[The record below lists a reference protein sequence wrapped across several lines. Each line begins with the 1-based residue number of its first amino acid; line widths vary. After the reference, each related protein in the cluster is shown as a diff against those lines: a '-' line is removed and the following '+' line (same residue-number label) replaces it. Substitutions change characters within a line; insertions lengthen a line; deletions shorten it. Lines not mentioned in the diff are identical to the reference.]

1 MKSMIIFLFFFLIS
15 PNIFG
20 QNRPAGFGQPGK
32 CYAKAHADSKVI
44 YDFHEETY
52 PIFIG
57 DKSEVIEIAYKT
69 IMVALPSTKWKKCND
84 IKKGIGTN
92 AKVWCLVE
100 DAGETIEI
108 AVVADTSKTKN
119 FIFENFEIY
128 KNVTLEVPE
137 NSSVWTEVIC
147 RNRLK
152 KKLLYKIQDA
162 LRAEGFYKNENSK
175 YVSKEL
181 KTALIDFQKSKELPF
196 GHFDKTT
203 MEALNIKVR

>member
-1 MKSMIIFLFFFLIS
+1 MRSVIIFLFLFLIS
-15 PNIFG
+15 QNISG
-20 QNRPAGFGQPGK
+20 QNRPVGFDQPGK

-57 DKSEVIEIAYKT
+57 DKSEVIEIVYKT
-69 IMVALPSTKWKKCND
+69 IMVALPSTKWKKCKD
-84 IKKGIGTN
+84 VLEGIGTN
-92 AKVWCLVE
+92 SRVWCLVE

-108 AVVADTSKTKN
+108 AVLADTSKTKN
-119 FIFENFEIY
+119 FIFETFGIY
-128 KNVTLEVPE
+128 KNVTLEIPG
-137 NSSVWTEVIC
+137 NSSVCTEVIC

-162 LRAEGFYKNENSK
+162 LRAEGFYTKKNSK
-175 YVSKEL
+175 YASKEL
-181 KTALIDFQKSKELPF
+181 KTALINFQKSKELPF
-196 GHFDKTT
+196 RHFDKAT